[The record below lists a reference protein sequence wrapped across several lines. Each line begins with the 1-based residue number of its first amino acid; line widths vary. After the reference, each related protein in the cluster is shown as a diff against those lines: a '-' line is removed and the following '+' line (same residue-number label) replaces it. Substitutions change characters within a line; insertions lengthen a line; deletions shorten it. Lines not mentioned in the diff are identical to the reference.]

1 MSQEGKYQ
9 NSPDPEVIS
18 KPQRRRYTA
27 EYKMRMLQEYDAC
40 EQPGEKGAI
49 LRRDRIHPSGVL

>member
-27 EYKMRMLQEYDAC
+27 EYNCQQEVLQLD
-40 EQPGEKGAI
+40 EK
-49 LRRDRIHPSGVL
+49 LRF